1 MITLSRINRRGLL
14 RFAAAVF
21 GLAAAAALAADPG
34 ITDKTIRIGISAP
47 LTGPVASVGA
57 VSEGIRTKI
66 AAVNAAGGVKMGD
79 GIVRTVELVIQDD
92 AIDPQRTLSNVRK
105 MVEQN
110 EVFALAGVSGTPNN
124 QAIGRYVEQRK
135 VPNLFMYS
143 GVQELAEGPNWMI
156 GLVPSFTTEAAAFVE
171 YLKANKPTAKVAML
185 FLNTE
190 TGLTFKAAF
199 IDAAKGTG
207 VQLLA
212 EQPVTPVDPT
222 IDTQMSNLKASGADT
237 LIIITPP
244 RQGAQAVKFAAESGW
259 KTITMVSYIASSVAA
274 LKPAGLNNAKGV
286 ITSQFVKPVD
296 SPAFAQDAGV
306 QRYLADHASIK
317 PRFDLTDSQGQ
328 IGYVTGESLIRV
340 LEGMRAPTR
349 KAMMDA
355 ARSLKKVEVGLLMPG
370 ITLNTN
376 GAADPYPIE
385 SLQMMKFDG
394 EHYQPV
400 GALMNFEDKTP
411 KHH

>member
-1 MITLSRINRRGLL
+1 MITLSRINRRGVL

-21 GLAAAAALAADPG
+21 GLAAAAAQAADPG
-34 ITDKTIRIGISAP
+34 ITEKTIRIGISAP

-110 EVFALAGVSGTPNN
+110 EVFALVGVSGTPNN

-156 GLVPSFTTEAAAFVE
+156 GLVPSFTTEAAVFAE
-171 YLKANKPTAKVAML
+171 YLKASKPDAKVALL

-190 TGLTFKAAF
+190 TGQTFKAAF
-199 IDAAKGTG
+199 ANALKGSRLQIT
-207 VQLLA
+207 A
-212 EQPVTPVDPT
+212 EQAVTPVDPT

-237 LIIITPP
+237 LVIITPP

-259 KTITMVSYIASSVAA
+259 KPVTLLSYIASSVAA
-274 LKPAGLNNAKGV
+274 LKPAGLANAKGLV
-286 ITSQFVKPVD
+286 TTQFVKPVEA
-296 SPAFAQDAGV
+296 PAFADDAGV
-306 QRYLADHASIK
+306 KRYLADHAAAK
-317 PRFDLTDSQGQ
+317 PRFDRTDSQGQ
-328 IGYVTGESLIRV
+328 VGYLTGEALVRV
-340 LEGMRAPTR
+340 LELMRQPTR
-349 KAMMDA
+349 QAMLDA
-355 ARSLKKVEVGLLMPG
+355 ARNLDKVELGMLLPG
-370 ITLNTN
+370 ITLSTRA
-376 GAADPYPIE
+376 GADPYPIE
-385 SLQMMKFDG
+385 SLQLMRFDG
-394 EHYQPV
+394 EIYQPLGKLV
-400 GALMNFEDKTP
+400 SFEGRTP
-411 KHH
+411 GH